1 MIAPF
6 PDIFPVRIV
15 GLYNQSHLQPPFDY
29 LHDYLHGMIC
39 LGKNR
44 DSVRFDS
51 TLGEEFVEEEPQRVS
66 TRQGR
71 GIEQGQCPQG
81 KEIRSPRV
89 AMLKV
94 NCVEY
99 IGLSDAGLGPADRHG
114 FTGSDT

>member
-1 MIAPF
+1 M
-6 PDIFPVRIV
+6 RIV
-15 GLYNQSHLQPPFDY
+15 GLYNLSHLQPPFDY

-44 DSVRFDS
+44 DSVRSDS
-51 TLGEEFVEEEPQRVS
+51 TLGEECVEEEPQRVL
-66 TRQGR
+66 TRQAR
-71 GIEQGQCPQG
+71 GIEQAQYPQG

-99 IGLSDAGLGPADRHG
+99 IGLSDAGLGPADRYG